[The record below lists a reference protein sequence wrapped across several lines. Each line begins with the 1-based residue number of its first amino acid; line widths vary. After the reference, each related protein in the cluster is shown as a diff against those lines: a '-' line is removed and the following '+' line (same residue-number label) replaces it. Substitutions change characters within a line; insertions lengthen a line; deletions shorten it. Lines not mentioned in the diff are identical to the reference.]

1 MEPAGP
7 KFENDDSSMI
17 LVNENFI
24 VDAEVVGD
32 AKRKNEVITSRI
44 CVFILPISIPPI
56 NFTIFPWVLLGFV
69 TCVTY

>member
-7 KFENDDSSMI
+7 KSENDDSLMI

-24 VDAEVVGD
+24 ADAGVVGD

-56 NFTIFPWVLLGFV
+56 DFTIFPWVLLGFV

>member
-32 AKRKNEVITSRI
+32 ARRINEVITSRI
-44 CVFILPISIPPI
+44 CVFILPISIAPI
-56 NFTIFPWVLLGFV
+56 DFTVLPWVLFGFV